1 LLQRHKGSVMS
12 AWIWGIGLVLLGA
25 AIGSSAKRVTEDLQN
40 VLRVMRKSSAPFL
53 TP

>member
-1 LLQRHKGSVMS
+1 MS

-40 VLRVMRKSSAPFL
+40 VLRVMRKSSASFL